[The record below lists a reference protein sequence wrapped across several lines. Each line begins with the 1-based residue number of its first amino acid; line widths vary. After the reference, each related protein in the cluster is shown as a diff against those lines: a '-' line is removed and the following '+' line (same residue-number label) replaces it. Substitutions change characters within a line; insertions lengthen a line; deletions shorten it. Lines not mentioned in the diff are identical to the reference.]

1 MPNIILI
8 GPPGAGKGTQAKKLV
23 EERGM
28 VQLSTGDML
37 RAAKAS
43 DTDLGREVAG
53 VMERGELVSDEI
65 VTRLISEALDDPA
78 TQNGVIFDGY
88 PRTLVQADSLNE
100 LMKSKNRAIE
110 SVIQLAVDDKALVAR
125 ISGRFSCG
133 NCGAVYHDT
142 NKPLGDGK
150 HCDECGH
157 SEMKR
162 RSDDNEESLRTRLM
176 AYYRET
182 SPLIGYYYAHNLL
195 KSIDG
200 LAEMN
205 EVSVSIS
212 EILNEI

>member
-1 MPNIILI
+1 MPNIIII

-37 RAAKAS
+37 RDAKSS
-43 DTDLGREVAG
+43 DTELGREVAG
-53 VMERGELVSDEI
+53 VMERGELVSDDI
-65 VTRLISEALDDPA
+65 VTRLISAALDDPA
-78 TQNGVIFDGY
+78 TENGVIFDGY

-100 LMKSKNRAIE
+100 LMKSKNRSIE
-110 SVIQLAVDDKALVAR
+110 SVIQLAVDDEALVAR

-150 HCDECGH
+150 NCDECGH
-157 SEMKR
+157 TEMKR
-162 RSDDNEESLRTRLM
+162 RSDDNAESLRTRLM

-212 EILNEI
+212 EILNDI